1 MKELLSVTLMWL
13 HLTATIVWLGGIAFI
28 LLVAIPS
35 ARQVLRGE
43 AGGLMGEVTRRF
55 TPMANIS
62 IFFLLLTG
70 IILMAINGNI
80 SGEVLK
86 GWRGTALLFKILLFL
101 LMAGVHFFRG
111 KVLAPRI
118 AKTQSDGEKAR
129 LQKLSLNLVW
139 LNFGSGLAVLLL
151 SAYVGLGS
159 R

>member
-1 MKELLSVTLMWL
+1 MIEILSAAFMWL
-13 HLTATIVWLGGIAFI
+13 HLTATIFWLGGITFI

-55 TPMANIS
+55 TPMANLS
-62 IFFLLLTG
+62 IFFLLLSG
-70 IILMAINGNI
+70 IFLMAINGNI
-80 SGEVLK
+80 SDE
-86 GWRGTALLFKILLFL
+86 LFKDGHLAMLLKLLLFL

-118 AKTQSDGEKAR
+118 AMTQAEEEKTR

-139 LNFGSGLAVLLL
+139 LNFGSGLTVLLL
-151 SAYVGLGS
+151 SVFVGAG
-159 R
+159 

>member
-1 MKELLSVTLMWL
+1 MREVLSVVFMWL
-13 HLTATIVWLGGIAFI
+13 HLTATIIWLGGIAFI

-43 AGGLMGEVTRRF
+43 AGGVMGEVTRRF
-55 TPMANIS
+55 TPMANLS
-62 IFFLLLTG
+62 IVFLLLSG
-70 IILMAINGNI
+70 IFLMAINGNI
-80 SGEVLK
+80 SGEVFK
-86 GWRGTALLFKILLFL
+86 GGHDTAMLLKILLFL

-118 AKTQSDGEKAR
+118 AKTQSDGEKAN

-151 SAYVGLGS
+151 SAFVGV

>member
-1 MKELLSVTLMWL
+1 MKDLLSVVFMWL
-13 HLTATIVWLGGIAFI
+13 HLTATIIWLGGITFI

-43 AGGLMGEVTRRF
+43 AGGLMGEVTKRF
-55 TPMANIS
+55 TPMANLS
-62 IFFLLLTG
+62 ILFLLLSG
-70 IILMAINGNI
+70 IFLMAIDGNI

-86 GWRGTALLFKILLFL
+86 GGHGTAMLLKLLLFL

-118 AKTQSDGEKAR
+118 ARTQSDGEKSR

-139 LNFGSGLAVLLL
+139 LNFGSGLVVLLL
-151 SAYVGLGS
+151 SAFVGAK
-159 R
+159 

>member
-1 MKELLSVTLMWL
+1 MRELLSVTLMWF
-13 HLTATIVWLGGIAFI
+13 HLTATIIWLGGIAFI

-35 ARQVLRGE
+35 GRQVLRGE

-55 TPMANIS
+55 TPMANLS
-62 IFFLLLTG
+62 IFFLLLSG
-70 IILMAINGNI
+70 IFLLAINGNI
-80 SGEVLK
+80 SGETLN
-86 GWRGTALLFKILLFL
+86 GGRGTAILLKCLLFL

-111 KVLAPRI
+111 NVLAPRI
-118 AKTQSDGEKAR
+118 ARTQSDGERAR

-151 SAYVGLGS
+151 SAFVGA

>member
-1 MKELLSVTLMWL
+1 MRDLLSVVFMWF

-28 LLVAIPS
+28 LLVALPS

-55 TPMANIS
+55 TPMANLS
-62 IFFLLLTG
+62 IVFMFFSG
-70 IILMAINGNI
+70 IFLMAMNGNI
-80 SGEVLK
+80 SGALLK
-86 GWRGTALLFKILLFL
+86 GEHGAAMLLKFLLFL

-118 AKTQSDGEKAR
+118 AKTQPDGEKAR

-139 LNFGSGLAVLLL
+139 LNFGFGLTVLLL
-151 SAYVGLGS
+151 SAFVGA

>member
-1 MKELLSVTLMWL
+1 MKELLWVAFMWF
-13 HLTATIVWLGGIAFI
+13 HLTATIIWLGGIIFI
-28 LLVAIPS
+28 LLVAIP
-35 ARQVLRGE
+35 AAKQMLRGE

-55 TPMANIS
+55 TPMANLS
-62 IFFLLLTG
+62 ILFLILSG
-70 IILMAINGNI
+70 IFLMAINGNI

-86 GWRGTALLFKILLFL
+86 GGHGTAMLLKLLLFM

-118 AKTQSDGEKAR
+118 AKTQSDGEKSR

-139 LNFGSGLAVLLL
+139 LNLGSGLVVLLL
-151 SAYVGLGS
+151 SAFVAT